1 MLKNHFSF
9 GEWFW
14 DTSNSL
20 IFWVLFPS
28 LLFTSMSRAELDQ
41 LPTGG
46 MAFAVIPAI
55 LTVAFLTLIVQKTYP
70 MDTRG
75 FTSVFQGSIRLNT
88 YLGLA
93 IAGGVMGAKGLEYAA
108 YTAAVMITLV
118 NFLSVVT
125 VERFVGMK
133 SGWWSLLKSV
143 LANPL
148 ILACV
153 LGMVFSI
160 FHLRLLEVAYQSLVF
175 LGGASLPM
183 GLLTVGAGLR
193 FSSVKHSLGP
203 IMWCSFLKLIL
214 LPAISGLVCWRFGL
228 QNEATMIV
236 VVFSSLPASASAY
249 VMAHQM
255 GGDAELMASILAI
268 QTLFSVFLLSGIL
281 VYFTPL

>member
-1 MLKNHFSF
+1 LIVIAVLPIFILIGLGFLLKNHFSF
-9 GEWFW
+9 GEGFW
-14 DTSNSL
+14 DTSNRL

-28 LLFTSMSRAELDQ
+28 LLFTSMSRAELAQ
-41 LPTGG
+41 LPTGT
-46 MAFAVIPAI
+46 MAVAVIPAI
-55 LTVAFLTLIVQKTYP
+55 LTVAFLTLVVQKTYP

-160 FHLRLLEVAYQSLVF
+160 FHLRLPEVAYQSLVF
-175 LGGASLPM
+175 LGG
-183 GLLTVGAGLR
+183 T
-193 FSSVKHSLGP
+193 
-203 IMWCSFLKLIL
+203 
-214 LPAISGLVCWRFGL
+214 
-228 QNEATMIV
+228 
-236 VVFSSLPASASAY
+236 
-249 VMAHQM
+249 
-255 GGDAELMASILAI
+255 SIF
-268 QTLFSVFLLSGIL
+268 QC
-281 VYFTPL
+281 

>member
-1 MLKNHFSF
+1 
-9 GEWFW
+9 
-14 DTSNSL
+14 
-20 IFWVLFPS
+20 
-28 LLFTSMSRAELDQ
+28 MSRAELAQ

-46 MAFAVIPAI
+46 MAVAVIPAI
-55 LTVAFLTLIVQKTYP
+55 LTVAFLTLVVQKTYP

-125 VERFVGMK
+125 VERFVGMN

-160 FHLRLLEVAYQSLVF
+160 FEQF
-175 LGGASLPM
+175 FGNGGGFFHSSNSIFIIFGGYKCY
-183 GLLTVGAGLR
+183 GL
-193 FSSVKHSLGP
+193 
-203 IMWCSFLKLIL
+203 
-214 LPAISGLVCWRFGL
+214 
-228 QNEATMIV
+228 IV
-236 VVFSSLPASASAY
+236 VRKTIIIFIFSNAK
-249 VMAHQM
+249 
-255 GGDAELMASILAI
+255 
-268 QTLFSVFLLSGIL
+268 
-281 VYFTPL
+281 